1 MTDPPFAEPVY
12 TVGSLDLRDVAGT
25 EADLLA
31 DRIAA
36 IDPWHRL
43 GYAPES
49 LRPYFARR
57 EPGARRLVLLEADQ
71 VVGAAVIRYPWLR
84 GPYVELL
91 ALFPEA
97 QGRGHGGAFIE
108 WLAKQAATEAA
119 NLWVVTS
126 EVNDRAFAFYRRHG
140 FEPIGRLEDLV
151 RDGDCEL
158 LLRKRLSKVASR

>member
-1 MTDPPFAEPVY
+1 MDPPFADPFY
-12 TVGSLDLRDVAGT
+12 TVGSLELRDLAGT

-43 GYAPES
+43 GYTPGN

-57 EPGARRLVLLEADQ
+57 EAGARRLIFLEGDQ
-71 VVGAAVIRYPWLR
+71 IVGAAVIRYPWLH
-84 GPYVELL
+84 GPYIELL

-97 QGRGHGGAFIE
+97 QGRGHGGTIIE
-108 WLAKQAATEAA
+108 WLATRAATEAA
-119 NLWVVTS
+119 NLWVATS
-126 EVNDRAFAFYRRHG
+126 EVNDRALAFYWRHG

-158 LLRKRLSKVASR
+158 LLRKRLNKAASH